1 MTFTID
7 GAPTG
12 KARPRVTRFGTYN
25 TDQTVLYE
33 NLVQI
38 SYKQQCKGEYSEDPL
53 KITIAA
59 FYDIPKSMT
68 KKNRTLIA
76 DGKLYPTKKPDIDNI
91 AKIILDA
98 LNGIA
103 YKDDTQ
109 VIELTVMKRY
119 GPDPAKVIVYIE
131 RIKTI

>member
-1 MTFTID
+1 MKFTID

-38 SYKQQCKGEYSEDPL
+38 SYKQKCNKIHVGPL
-53 KITIAA
+53 SVTIEAC
-59 FYDIPKSMT
+59 FDIPVST
-68 KKNRTLIA
+68 SKKKRALMINQQLF
-76 DGKLYPTKKPDIDNI
+76 PTKKPDIDNI

-98 LNGIA
+98 LNKIA
-103 YKDDTQ
+103 YQDDTQ
-109 VIELTVMKRY
+109 VILLTVKKRY
-119 GPDPAKVIVYIE
+119 GDAARVVVTIE
-131 RIKTI
+131 EVTPI